1 MRNLPSGRWVIE
13 RQTDNPR
20 STFRFSLRLMIHLAV
35 IGVLLSVV
43 PLAESQSR
51 TPRLQGQVPL
61 ADQLSGRA
69 LQGYTKN
76 VSLVGHNDIVNR
88 LQNGNL
94 GWVDHCAYV
103 AAYYGTADPTAG
115 LAVLDV
121 AIPRNPRLIEILPG
135 IPGTRESQVEGNQDS
150 RMVVV
155 MTFPTNNI
163 FGDPP
168 ATASLLSIYDVPPD
182 CTKLIKRGTYDFGT
196 ENGQTIVTHE
206 HRIWRDKIYATVN
219 GADDAGPALTVVDA
233 SNRDSPLLLTTWDL
247 SDEPGM
253 PESGVHDLD
262 ISPDGTRAY
271 INIRTLSP
279 AGGVDGG
286 LAILDTSEV
295 ANWQPGM
302 PPPTIRRIS
311 KILYWSPPVPGGS
324 HSAEFVKIGGRKYVV
339 VMNEGGGC
347 PAGWAQIVDVNHE
360 PNPITIST
368 FRLEVNRPENCDRT
382 LPDHDGAPTTGP
394 VSILQAGIRYS
405 SHYLGVDNREEATL
419 VAFTWYSS
427 GLRIVDISNPYSPKE
442 VGYFITP
449 AINTGGPRSFPDRAY
464 SFVRFHEGNIWFT
477 SVNGGF
483 WVVRFT
489 GHKDD

>member
-1 MRNLPSGRWVIE
+1 M
-13 RQTDNPR
+13 
-20 STFRFSLRLMIHLAV
+20 
-35 IGVLLSVV
+35 
-43 PLAESQSR
+43 
-51 TPRLQGQVPL
+51 
-61 ADQLSGRA
+61 
-69 LQGYTKN
+69 
-76 VSLVGHNDIVNR
+76 
-88 LQNGNL
+88 
-94 GWVDHCAYV
+94 
-103 AAYYGTADPTAG
+103 
-115 LAVLDV
+115 
-121 AIPRNPRLIEILPG
+121 
-135 IPGTRESQVEGNQDS
+135 
-150 RMVVV
+150 
-155 MTFPTNNI
+155 
-163 FGDPP
+163 
-168 ATASLLSIYDVPPD
+168 
-182 CTKLIKRGTYDFGT
+182 
-196 ENGQTIVTHE
+196 
-206 HRIWRDKIYATVN
+206 
-219 GADDAGPALTVVDA
+219 
-233 SNRDSPLLLTTWDL
+233 
-247 SDEPGM
+247 
-253 PESGVHDLD
+253 
-262 ISPDGTRAY
+262 
-271 INIRTLSP
+271 
-279 AGGVDGG
+279 
-286 LAILDTSEV
+286 
-295 ANWQPGM
+295 
-302 PPPTIRRIS
+302 
-311 KILYWSPPVPGGS
+311 
-324 HSAEFVKIGGRKYVV
+324 V